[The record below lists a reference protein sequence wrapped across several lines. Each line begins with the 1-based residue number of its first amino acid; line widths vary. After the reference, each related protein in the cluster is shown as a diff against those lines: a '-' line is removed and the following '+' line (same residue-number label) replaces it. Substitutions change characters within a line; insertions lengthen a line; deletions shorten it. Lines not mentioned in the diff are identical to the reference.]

1 MKRTYSLD
9 LFPYGTSITSQYF
22 FDSQCQDSTK
32 SFDSRQGRWHT
43 FVCSSNSP
51 EEQVRV
57 FHTVKRAGQGTL
69 YTECWHKSSEYQPMP
84 PELASSMGSKAKVSQ
99 YTISAKNLLQTEELM
114 RRVAIYG
121 SITVS
126 LVVSIKFIPEEA
138 RDKVVQEQIR
148 IMHKS
153 SQKAI
158 A

>member
-1 MKRTYSLD
+1 MTHSAKIAQGVLTADTVVDTPLCAPPTAAQKNK
-9 LFPYGTSITSQYF
+9 FEF
-22 FDSQCQDSTK
+22 FTL
-32 SFDSRQGRWHT
+32 
-43 FVCSSNSP
+43 SNVLGK
-51 EEQVRV
+51 E
-57 FHTVKRAGQGTL
+57 HYTL
-69 YTECWHKSSEYQPMP
+69 NVDKSSEYQPMP

-138 RDKVVQEQIR
+138 RDKVVQEQVR